1 MSTDIP
7 LAIAVGPRVQQSAFF
22 DSTIEA
28 GAKAFTIYN
37 HTFLPVHYGDPLVEY
52 WGVVNGVILAD
63 HACQRQVEISGPDA
77 LELTQLLTPR
87 DVSKCAVGKG
97 RYVVFCDEDGGII
110 NDAVLFRMAEDRFW
124 LSPGDGDV
132 ILWAQGLALGKGLD
146 VQVTE
151 PDVSPL
157 QLQGPV
163 SPYVA
168 KKLFGEIAIT
178 LGYYQCVELE
188 LNGIPVVLTRTG
200 WSGELGY
207 EIYLLD
213 HSRGKE
219 LWDTIMEAGREY
231 GILPACPSLMRSV
244 EGGILSYVSDITRED
259 TPFTIGLD
267 RLLNLDKPSDFIG
280 KEALQRLATET
291 PPRKLVGA
299 NFGGDPVG
307 GNDKFWDVYSEGNVV
322 GRITRCC
329 YSPRLE
335 HNIAL
340 VNVPTELSEL
350 GTKVQLDIRGTLVD
364 AEIVALP
371 WFESHK
377 KIPEGI

>member
-1 MSTDIP
+1 M
-7 LAIAVGPRVQQSAFF
+7 
-22 DSTIEA
+22 
-28 GAKAFTIYN
+28 
-37 HTFLPVHYGDPLVEY
+37 
-52 WGVVNGVILAD
+52 
-63 HACQRQVEISGPDA
+63 
-77 LELTQLLTPR
+77 
-87 DVSKCAVGKG
+87 
-97 RYVVFCDEDGGII
+97 
-110 NDAVLFRMAEDRFW
+110 
-124 LSPGDGDV
+124 
-132 ILWAQGLALGKGLD
+132 
-146 VQVTE
+146 
-151 PDVSPL
+151 
-157 QLQGPV
+157 
-163 SPYVA
+163 
-168 KKLFGEIAIT
+168 
-178 LGYYQCVELE
+178 
-188 LNGIPVVLTRTG
+188 TRTG

-259 TPFTIGLD
+259 TPFTFGLD
-267 RLLNLDKPSDFIG
+267 RLLDLDKPSDFIG
-280 KEALQRLATET
+280 KAALQRLAAEA

-299 NFGGDPVG
+299 NFGGDPIG

-340 VNVPTELSEL
+340 VNVPTELSEP

-377 KIPEGI
+377 IIPEGI